1 MKIWIVYKAWDPW
14 ESFAF
19 TSEYYLCEV
28 SARIRTE
35 QLAENAADDGLNVT
49 FGYHEIEV
57 HK

>member
-19 TSEYYLCEV
+19 PSEYYW
-28 SARIRTE
+28 SDRSAQARIS
-35 QLAENAADDGLNVT
+35 QLEENAANDGLNVT